1 MKTTLKQYLYLT
13 LSVVLMAITVNT
25 IIIPYNIIAGGV
37 SGLSAIVGY
46 TTPISPALF
55 VLITNTILI
64 IIAYFFISK
73 SFAINSIL
81 GGSILSPLFMALFPV
96 RAISDDILLSS
107 IFGGL
112 MIGLSLFF
120 LSKSNGSTGG
130 TSITGKLVQ
139 QATGLPYGISV
150 SICDIIIVGLGLFV
164 FGIENTMYAVIFI
177 IVTSLTANFFEQG
190 AKKTSVFHIITAN
203 PQAMQTALINDL
215 SRGVTAVKA
224 TGGYQQTD
232 RTILICVAK
241 NSDIM
246 AVKTV
251 IASVDHE
258 AFYYITSASS
268 TYGEG
273 FALLDGTMH

>member
-1 MKTTLKQYLYLT
+1 MKTTFKQYIYLL
-13 LSVVLMAITVNT
+13 LSVLLMAIAVNT
-25 IIIPYNIIAGGV
+25 VIIPYSIIAGGV
-37 SGLSAIVGY
+37 SGLSAIVEY
-46 TTPISPALF
+46 TTPMSAAMF
-55 VLITNTILI
+55 VFIANTILI
-64 IIAYFFISK
+64 VIAWIFISK

-81 GGSILSPLFMALFPV
+81 GGSILSPLLMAIIPV
-96 RAISDDILLSS
+96 GALSDDILLSS

-139 QATGLPYGISV
+139 QATGIPYGLSV
-150 SICDIIIVGLGLFV
+150 SLCDITIVGLGLFV
-164 FGIENTMYAVIFI
+164 FGIENTMYAVVFI

-190 AKKTSVFHIITAN
+190 AKKTSVFHIITDEY
-203 PQAMQTALINDL
+203 QTMQQTIITDVA
-215 SRGVTAVKA
+215 RGVTNIKA
-224 TGGYQQTD
+224 TGGFNGSD
-232 RTILICVAK
+232 RVMLVCVVK

-246 AVKTV
+246 ALKSV
-251 IASVDHE
+251 IANVDSD

-273 FALLDGTMH
+273 FAILDGTMH